1 MKKYRILN
9 GMVYTEQNRFE
20 DKTVYMAGERIL
32 EREAYEAREGEDT
45 VIDASGC
52 YVIPG
57 LTDIHFH
64 GCAGSD
70 ACDGTVEAFRRIAR
84 YEGAHGITTITPA
97 TMTVSEEQL
106 MAVARAAA
114 AYREEEWP
122 DKSVRAAAAYRREK
136 WTDGTAQTAAGY
148 HAEGETVGAVL
159 AGLYLEGPFI
169 SAAKKG
175 AQNERFIRRP
185 DAELFQRLNEASN
198 GCIRTIALA
207 PEVDGALEFIR
218 AHAEKVN
225 ISLAHMTADYETT
238 RRALEA
244 GASQIT
250 HLYNA
255 MPGFHHREPGPIGA
269 AADDPSCMVELI
281 CDGIHIHPAVVRAT
295 FRLFGEERVILISD
309 SLRAC
314 GMPDGEYELG
324 GQHFQVRQKRAT
336 LPDGTL
342 AGSASNLM
350 DCLRAAV
357 KTMGIPLS
365 SAVRAAAVNSAK
377 VVGIFDEYG
386 SLEPGKY
393 ANLVILDQ
401 ELCVREVYIH
411 GQRNK
416 KNE

>member
-1 MKKYRILN
+1 
-9 GMVYTEQNRFE
+9 MVYTEQNYFAK
-20 DKTVYMAGERIL
+20 KTVYMAGERIL
-32 EREAYEAREGEDT
+32 DRDAYEACRGEDT
-45 VIDASGC
+45 LLDASGC

-70 ACDGTVEAFRRIAR
+70 ACDGTVEALRRIAR

-114 AYREEEWP
+114 AYRASGCM
-122 DKSVRAAAAYRREK
+122 DKAAQGSAAYR
-136 WTDGTAQTAAGY
+136 G
-148 HAEGETVGAVL
+148 EGESVGAVL

-175 AQNERFIRRP
+175 AQNESYIRRP
-185 DAELFQRLNEASN
+185 DAELFQRLNEAAN
-198 GCIRTIALA
+198 GCIRTVALA
-207 PEVDGALEFIR
+207 PETDGALEFIR
-218 AHAEKVN
+218 AHAGRVN
-225 ISLAHMTADYETT
+225 VSLAHMTADYETT

-255 MPGFHHREPGPIGA
+255 MPGFHHRDPGPIGA

-324 GQHFQVRQKRAT
+324 GQHFYLEQKRAT
-336 LPDGTL
+336 LLDGTL

-350 DCLRAAV
+350 DCLRTAV

-365 SAVRAAAVNSAK
+365 GAVRAAAVNPAK
-377 VVGIFDEYG
+377 AVGIFDEYG

-401 ELCVREVYIH
+401 ELCIRAVYIH
-411 GQRNK
+411 GRK
-416 KNE
+416 V